1 MNLWETFPMNTSPI
15 EEAFSYCLCHSSES
29 AYYPGHQCNPKTVN
43 LIPEINDR
51 IVPEDDELTQSE
63 EIGAE
68 TEEALISMQ
77 ATSGNPKR

>member
-1 MNLWETFPMNTSPI
+1 MG
-15 EEAFSYCLCHSSES
+15 LCVKCGDK
-29 AYYPGHQCNPKTVN
+29 YYPGHQCNPKTVN
-43 LIPEINDR
+43 LIQEINDR

-77 ATSGNPKR
+77 ATSGNPLNYEIRGRSSVPNL

>member
-1 MNLWETFPMNTSPI
+1 MG
-15 EEAFSYCLCHSSES
+15 LCVKCGDK
-29 AYYPGHQCNPKTVN
+29 YYPGHQCHPKTVN
-43 LIPEINDR
+43 FIQEINDR

-77 ATSGNPKR
+77 ATSDNPKR

>member
-1 MNLWETFPMNTSPI
+1 
-15 EEAFSYCLCHSSES
+15 
-29 AYYPGHQCNPKTVN
+29 
-43 LIPEINDR
+43 LIQEIHDR